1 MWQKIPKNLLLK
13 AVNLWP
19 PFVGAGIRLKT
30 LTADFRFARV
40 EMKLTK
46 LNTNY
51 VGVHFGGSLYSMTD
65 PWYMLMVMDN
75 LGREYVVWD
84 KAARIQF
91 KRPGKGLVS
100 AEFTVT
106 EEIIDEIKREV
117 SEKGKTEK
125 ELQVEVKNSEG
136 QIVALVDKT
145 IWISL
150 KKVK

>member
-1 MWQKIPKNLLLK
+1 MNWQKIPKNLLLK
-13 AVNLWP
+13 AVNVWP
-19 PFVGAGIRLKT
+19 PFLGAGIRLKV
-30 LTADFRFARV
+30 LSPDFKFARV
-40 EMKLTK
+40 EMKLTT

-65 PWYMLMVMDN
+65 PWYMLMVMEI

-100 AEFTVT
+100 AEFRVSDGL
-106 EEIIDEIKREV
+106 IDEIKREV
-117 SEKGKTEK
+117 EGLGKTEK
-125 ELQVEVKNSEG
+125 ELVVEVKNSEG

-145 IWISL
+145 IWIS
-150 KKVK
+150 KKK

>member
-1 MWQKIPKNLLLK
+1 
-13 AVNLWP
+13 
-19 PFVGAGIRLKT
+19 
-30 LTADFRFARV
+30 
-40 EMKLTK
+40 
-46 LNTNY
+46 

-65 PWYMLMVMDN
+65 PWYMLMVMEI

-91 KRPGKGLVS
+91 KRPGKGLVR

-106 EEIIDEIKREV
+106 ESLIEEIKREV

-145 IWISL
+145 IWIS
-150 KKVK
+150 KKKK

>member
-1 MWQKIPKNLLLK
+1 MK

-30 LTADFRFARV
+30 LTPDFKFARV
-40 EMKLTK
+40 EMKLSK

-65 PWYMLMVMDN
+65 PWYMLMVMEI

-100 AEFTVT
+100 AEFRVSDELI
-106 EEIIDEIKREV
+106 EEIKVEV
-117 SEKGKTEK
+117 AQNGKTEK
-125 ELQVEVKNSEG
+125 ELQVEVKNQEG
-136 QIVALVDKT
+136 QIVALVDKM
-145 IWISL
+145 IWIS
-150 KKVK
+150 KKKK

>member
-40 EMKLTK
+40 EMKLTT

-91 KRPGKGLVS
+91 KRPGKGLVH

-106 EEIIDEIKREV
+106 ESLIEEIKSEV
-117 SEKGKTEK
+117 LEKGKTEK

-145 IWISL
+145 IWIS
-150 KKVK
+150 KKKK

>member
-1 MWQKIPKNLLLK
+1 MWQKIPKHLLFK
-13 AVNLWP
+13 AINLWP
-19 PFVGAGIRLKT
+19 PFVGAGVRLKT
-30 LTADFRFARV
+30 LAPDFRFACV

-51 VGVHFGGSLYSMTD
+51 VGVHFGGSLYAMTD
-65 PWYMLMVMDN
+65 PWYMLMVMEI

-91 KRPGKGLVS
+91 KRPGKGLVR

-106 EEIIDEIKREV
+106 ESLIKEIKREV
-117 SEKGKTEK
+117 LEKGKTEK

-145 IWISL
+145 IWIS
-150 KKVK
+150 KKKK

>member
-1 MWQKIPKNLLLK
+1 MWQKIPKHLLLK

-30 LTADFRFARV
+30 LTPDFKFVCV

-65 PWYMLMVMDN
+65 PWYMLMVMEN
-75 LGREYVVWD
+75 LGREFVVWD

-91 KRPGKGLVS
+91 KRPGKGLVR
-100 AEFTVT
+100 AEFTIT
-106 EEIIDEIKREV
+106 DSLLEEIKAEV

-125 ELQVEVKNSEG
+125 ELVVEVKNSEG
-136 QIVALVDKT
+136 QIVALIDKT
-145 IWISL
+145 IWIS
-150 KKVK
+150 KKKK